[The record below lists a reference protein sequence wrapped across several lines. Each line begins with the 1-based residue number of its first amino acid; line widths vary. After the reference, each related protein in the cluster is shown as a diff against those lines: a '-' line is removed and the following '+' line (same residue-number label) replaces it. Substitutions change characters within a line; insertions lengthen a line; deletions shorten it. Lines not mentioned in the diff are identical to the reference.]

1 MGCATF
7 DGKPRICQNVD
18 REELRVMHFQDSFYK
33 SLTPEQNALAHA
45 NEYDL
50 DTPSSIDFDLL
61 VEKLKE
67 LKQGSVVSERQ
78 SSERE
83 EQSNIFPGRKR
94 TDIPIYSFQEHQ
106 RLSKT
111 LSIYSPHVVIL
122 EGILALHDPRILEML
137 DMKIFVEADGD
148 LCLSRRSK
156 ALVLRFFV

>member
-1 MGCATF
+1 
-7 DGKPRICQNVD
+7 
-18 REELRVMHFQDSFYK
+18 
-33 SLTPEQNALAHA
+33 LTPEQNALAHA

-50 DTPSSIDFDLL
+50 DSPDSIDFDLL

-67 LKQGSVVSERQ
+67 LKQGFVIQER
-78 SSERE
+78 
-83 EQSNIFPGRKR
+83 PGAEGDKAIWHFLGSKR

-106 RLSKT
+106 RQDKT

-137 DMKIFVEADGD
+137 DMKIFVEADAD

-156 ALVLRFFV
+156 LCLPFCIRTSWLTQKQASRPRCPRER